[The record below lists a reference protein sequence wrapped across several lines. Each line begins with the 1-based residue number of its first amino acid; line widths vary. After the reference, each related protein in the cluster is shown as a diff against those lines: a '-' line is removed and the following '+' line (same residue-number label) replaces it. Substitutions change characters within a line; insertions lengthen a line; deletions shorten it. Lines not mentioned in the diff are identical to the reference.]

1 MELNINGKTIQID
14 VEPGMPLLW
23 VLRDELNMTG
33 TKFGCGVSSCGACT
47 VMIDG
52 VAVRTCTLPVANA
65 QGKNITTIEGIG
77 SQANLTAVQQAWIEH
92 QVPQCGYCQSGM
104 IMAAT
109 ALLDEI
115 PDPTDEDI
123 DAKMTNICRCGTYT
137 RIRAAIH
144 TAAKLR
150 SQASDLLL
158 SLIHISEPT
167 RPY

>member
-1 MELNINGKTIQID
+1 MKLNINGKNIEVN

-47 VMIDG
+47 VMVDG
-52 VAVRTCTLPVANA
+52 IATRTCTLPVVNA
-65 QGKNITTIEGIG
+65 QDTKILTIEGIG
-77 SQANLTAVQQAWIEH
+77 TAANLSAVQQAWVEH

-104 IMAAT
+104 IMAAES
-109 ALLDEI
+109 LLDEI
-115 PDPTDEDI
+115 PNPTDEEI
-123 DAKMTNICRCGTYT
+123 DLKMTNICRCGTYT

-150 SQASDLLL
+150 SQASDLLG
-158 SLIHISEPT
+158 SI
-167 RPY
+167 

>member
-150 SQASDLLL
+150 SQASDLLGA
-158 SLIHISEPT
+158 I
-167 RPY
+167 

>member
-144 TAAKLR
+144 TAAKFR
-150 SQASDLLL
+150 SQASDLLGA
-158 SLIHISEPT
+158 I
-167 RPY
+167 

>member
-1 MELNINGKTIQID
+1 MELNINGKTIQVD

-65 QGKNITTIEGIG
+65 QGKSITTIEGIG
-77 SQANLTAVQQAWIEH
+77 SEANLTAVQQAWIEH

-115 PDPTDEDI
+115 PEPTDEDI

-150 SQASDLLL
+150 SQASDLLGA
-158 SLIHISEPT
+158 I
-167 RPY
+167 